1 MRWEEAE
8 WEIFAGAGPDIPK
21 IEMRIVP
28 LGMLLRI
35 DASLD
40 VAVHL
45 AIGQGL
51 WRDAVTLDWNTWS

>member
-1 MRWEEAE
+1 
-8 WEIFAGAGPDIPK
+8 
-21 IEMRIVP
+21 
-28 LGMLLRI
+28 MLLGI